1 MQFIS
6 LLMSAWNFTTGFFR
20 SSICCVKSFW
30 SAFSRIWTEYGP
42 EKTLYLDTFH
52 ALIITSYF
60 YLATQN
66 YTDGAIQLIPEP
78 LFTVSSDQVYLTSI
92 CGTANGRI
100 FLSGKDNCLYELVYK
115 VWWGILGPFSRK
127 CGELLLQ

>member
-1 MQFIS
+1 MTSATYQLVDVIVRLHNRSFFEVVLS
-6 LLMSAWNFTTGFFR
+6 L
-20 SSICCVKSFW
+20 I
-30 SAFSRIWTEYGP
+30 
-42 EKTLYLDTFH
+42 
-52 ALIITSYF
+52 F

-115 VWWGILGPFSRK
+115 V
-127 CGELLLQ
+127 